1 MRIDLQTST
10 LANGLRVATAHIPHA
25 PGVSVGIWIGVGGRH
40 ESARLNGA
48 SHFIEHLV
56 FKGTAKRSAREIS
69 EAIEGRGGYFDAYT
83 QEELTCYYAR
93 VTPEFLPQVFDVLAD
108 MVTKPRFASVDIA
121 REREVICEE
130 ISMYRDQ
137 PAQHVEE
144 MLMAAIWPDHPLGR
158 PLTGTEEALKKIG
171 RRDLLRFKDQH
182 YRPAGMVIGF
192 AGNIQ
197 HREAVRLARK
207 QFGGLRAGAKRPTPE
222 TGTGRAIIP
231 FMAERR
237 PIDQTHFSAGLRV
250 FGRSDDRRYALKL
263 MSVILGENMSSRL
276 FQVVRE
282 EHGLAYAISS
292 GLHLFEDVGLFAVD
306 AGLDVSRTTQAARL
320 IARELRRFRDE
331 GPSKAVL
338 QRAKDYTVGQLRLG
352 LESTAAQAGWMAEQ
366 WLLFGRIAQPEETV
380 ASFEAVTSEQ
390 VRSVARETLR
400 PELLSVAVISPRPRR
415 EMETWGRILRDA
427 LA

>member
-1 MRIDLQTST
+1 
-10 LANGLRVATAHIPHA
+10 
-25 PGVSVGIWIGVGGRH
+25 VGGRH

-48 SHFIEHLV
+48 SHFVEHLV

-108 MVTKPRFASVDIA
+108 MVTAPRFAPGDIS

-130 ISMYRDQ
+130 IAMYRDQ

-144 MLMAAIWPDHPLGR
+144 MLMASIWPDHPLGR
-158 PLTGTEEALKKIG
+158 PLTGTEEALKRIG
-171 RRDLLRFKDQH
+171 RRELVRFKEQH

-192 AGNIQ
+192 AGNVS
-197 HREAVRLARK
+197 HRESVRLARK
-207 QFGGLRAGAKRPTPE
+207 QFGRLPAGPARPAPVAGADS
-222 TGTGRAIIP
+222 AIVP
-231 FMAERR
+231 FAVERR
-237 PIDQTHFSAGLRV
+237 PIDQTHLSAGLHV
-250 FGRSDDRRYALKL
+250 FGRRDERRYALKL

-306 AGLDVSRTTQAARL
+306 AGLDVARTAQAARL

-366 WLLFGRIAQPEETV
+366 WLLFGRIGQPEETV
-380 ASFEAVTSEQ
+380 ARFAAITPDEVRAVAAA
-390 VRSVARETLR
+390 VLR
-400 PELLSVAVISPRPRR
+400 AELLSVAVISPRPRR
-415 EMETWGRILRDA
+415 EMESWGRILRDA